1 MLFAH
6 CRRAAL
12 WSLVALVVAL
22 GAPSASA
29 GPRPHSAQARGGV
42 VSVDGAV
49 RWRGRAVTSGLAW
62 SARRDALAFLG
73 RDDDGRARLVVLI
86 VDDDL
91 EPASLSWPVPSAA
104 LPARAVTWLGEGRVG
119 AGPSELVPRMVA
131 EYGLARPR

>member
-1 MLFAH
+1 MLSRGGRTAVLFFV
-6 CRRAAL
+6 L
-12 WSLVALVVAL
+12 ALVIGL
-22 GAPSASA
+22 TTSPASA

-62 SARRDALAFLG
+62 SLRRDAVAFVG
-73 RDDDGRARLVVLI
+73 RDAEGRTKLVVLI

-91 EPASLSWPVPSAA
+91 EPASLSWPVPTAA

-119 AGPSELVPRMVA
+119 AGPSELVPRVVA
-131 EYGLARPR
+131 EYGLAR